1 MSVGAWIVNEPCALD
16 EFEVPVIVAVVLDAT
31 ATVVIAAVPLVAP
44 AAIVSVDDVKV
55 AAVVLDDKV
64 TG

>member
-1 MSVGAWIVNEPCALD
+1 VSVGAWIVNEPCALD